1 VAASL
6 LDFPNISADDLQKAG
21 ALWGE
26 TVIQNFAAGLS
37 SGKTAVEAAETIET
51 IGVKR
56 VQIRWDRKVLT
67 DLGDIPEEV
76 WQRVREGFIERTI
89 ARAFELPP
97 TIWHERP
104 SLGSGATH
112 NLEVKGAIPVSG
124 DDVLAA
130 VRDLWKK
137 LASKPFVKAFW
148 FVDRWSELTQLETMF
163 GVTPV
168 TERSLMDISVYVYE
182 TRLFDSKM
190 DRFENPPWLTD
201 EFLAALDDVMPWWF
215 EYIKEGPPVE
225 GEARRPWCCAIPGI
239 WMEMSDGHHR
249 LIGSAKLLADC
260 LKSMSAEGRRPS

>member
-1 VAASL
+1 M
-6 LDFPNISADDLQKAG
+6 Q
-21 ALWGE
+21 
-26 TVIQNFAAGLS
+26 
-37 SGKTAVEAAETIET
+37 
-51 IGVKR
+51 
-56 VQIRWDRKVLT
+56 
-67 DLGDIPEEV
+67 
-76 WQRVREGFIERTI
+76 RTI

-182 TRLFDSKM
+182 TRLFDSKR

-225 GEARRPWCCAIPGI
+225 GEARHPWCCAIPGI
-239 WMEMSDGHHR
+239 WMEMSDGRHQ